1 MQRRAAAK
9 DLTKWFP
16 DDGPFA
22 RDLYPKHRAF
32 FRVGVEHR
40 ERCFLAANRVG
51 KTIAGGYETAL
62 HQTGLYPDWWDG
74 WRINRAP
81 RTWCA
86 GKTTETV
93 RDIIQLALFGPADA
107 FGMGMI
113 PKHLIGEIKF
123 RPNTNGCLD
132 YANVKHQPTGT

>member
-1 MQRRAAAK
+1 MGARHATKSLSSWRSRKSCSVALQQK

-32 FRVGVEHR
+32 FRAGVEHR

-74 WRINRAP
+74 GGSIERRERGAPGRPQRQCATSSSWRCLGRP
-81 RTWCA
+81 MR
-86 GKTTETV
+86 
-93 RDIIQLALFGPADA
+93 LAWA
-107 FGMGMI
+107 
-113 PKHLIGEIKF
+113 
-123 RPNTNGCLD
+123 
-132 YANVKHQPTGT
+132 